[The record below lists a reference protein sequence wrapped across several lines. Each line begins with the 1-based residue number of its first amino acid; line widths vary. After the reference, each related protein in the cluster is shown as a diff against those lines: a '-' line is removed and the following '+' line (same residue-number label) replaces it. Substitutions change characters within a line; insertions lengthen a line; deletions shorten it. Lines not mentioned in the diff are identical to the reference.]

1 MDDSKQEMIDLTC
14 TSAIYEKGVNFYEVD
29 FAVAKPSCILLD
41 NSPRIFKGS
50 KVSHAV
56 KDVKECSQTND
67 EYKIDQIIDQN
78 NDPNGDNKE
87 NKIRK
92 LLRAKYDK
100 AKREGQNPIA
110 SVLANEVNYE
120 FDINVL
126 SASQSARYF
135 KMFREQN
142 INPDICQGS
151 NESRLN
157 KKSKVIDNSANISN
171 QANKHHESGFVV
183 PENVLDR
190 SKGKQP
196 ESTGRRQNAGV
207 QSPNYFAG
215 ESSSNS
221 NSVGNGSSSFLSDNE
236 SSTNVNISVNVKP
249 SLEAVE
255 QMDDY
260 SKYFWNDEEDQ
271 NLGNP

>member
-1 MDDSKQEMIDLTC
+1 MIDLTC

-100 AKREGQNPIA
+100 AKREGQIHIA
-110 SVLANEVNYE
+110 SDAANEVNYE

-135 KMFREQN
+135 KMFREHN
-142 INPDICQGS
+142 INPDICQGN
-151 NESRLN
+151 NESHLN
-157 KKSKVIDNSANISN
+157 KKSKVIVNSANISD
-171 QANKHHESGFVV
+171 QANTPYESGFLV

-207 QSPNYFAG
+207 QSSNYFAD
-215 ESSSNS
+215 ESMPNS